1 MHGQSAIQSY
11 DESVAR
17 SKGRQA
23 ACTSCAKAK
32 QACDGQ
38 QPCGRCQKRQAT
50 CAYGPNHRHSQ
61 QDLSA
66 SSTSTESMTCGSE
79 TIHPSVDDVPVSLS
93 TPQRHQTAPN
103 MDDIVSYPIAESE
116 QAFLDPSILPG
127 SSEFVGYAPIDSE
140 PQNPCSDQDGV
151 DNVDTSVTSESLPGM
166 VLDSLA
172 LVDLPSLSFY
182 AFDFTSS
189 LPYPSTNMPRN
200 HPRSAL
206 SPPAQISP
214 EATQFEEGC
223 QSEST
228 GRPPFQ
234 QIHDHVVPPPKPYA
248 FPDVQSDQLQ
258 ASFSGIYCH
267 IPHTNLLQ
275 QAHQKASEFFYS
287 IHDHQELTGALVP
300 TFLPFSA
307 FNAFIQ
313 LYFEHFH
320 PSWPFIHPS
329 ALAQPDTSWIL
340 HIGIAAVGARYATAD
355 TMELYMS
362 AMLVLHRDAIL
373 QNVRQPLPHSL
384 LLNKNLQD
392 QRPKSPKEG
401 ELTFSQSVLLHHISL
416 AFGGSQPQLTNMC
429 FERSILTTLCHN
441 RITTMTWLPDDAQP
455 ASADGLR
462 WETWVATQSNY
473 WLIYSAWR
481 KCRSAYFVPHNG
493 TLTFLASVFECL
505 SQIFFG
511 MRPLMNI
518 EDIDVPLPE
527 QGSAWSA
534 VTRSDW
540 ESALGKRPGGM

>member
-1 MHGQSAIQSY
+1 M
-11 DESVAR
+11 
-17 SKGRQA
+17 
-23 ACTSCAKAK
+23 
-32 QACDGQ
+32 
-38 QPCGRCQKRQAT
+38 
-50 CAYGPNHRHSQ
+50 
-61 QDLSA
+61 
-66 SSTSTESMTCGSE
+66 
-79 TIHPSVDDVPVSLS
+79 DDV
-93 TPQRHQTAPN
+93 
-103 MDDIVSYPIAESE
+103 VSYPIADSE
-116 QAFLDPSILPG
+116 QAFLDSSILPG
-127 SSEFVGYAPIDSE
+127 ASEFVGYAPIDSE
-140 PQNPCSDQDGV
+140 PQNPRSDQDGV
-151 DNVDTSVTSESLPGM
+151 DNVDTSITSEPLPGM

-206 SPPAQISP
+206 SPPTQISP
-214 EATQFEEGC
+214 EVTQFEEGC

-228 GRPPFQ
+228 GGPPSQ
-234 QIHDHVVPPPKPYA
+234 QIHDHVVPPKPYV

-340 HIGIAAVGARYATAD
+340 HVGIAAVGARYATAD

-373 QNVRQPLPHSL
+373 QN
-384 LLNKNLQD
+384 
-392 QRPKSPKEG
+392 RPKSPKEG

-473 WLIYSAWR
+473 WLIYSAW
-481 KCRSAYFVPHNG
+481 
-493 TLTFLASVFECL
+493 LFECL

-511 MRPLMNI
+511 MRPLMNL

-540 ESALGKRPGGM
+540 ESVLGKRPGGQASKKSLKKVLYDADSMQEIVPEADGFLRLLFTATLDIESLITGTQPDPNSTIPRKRHAFSPSESPQGYGR